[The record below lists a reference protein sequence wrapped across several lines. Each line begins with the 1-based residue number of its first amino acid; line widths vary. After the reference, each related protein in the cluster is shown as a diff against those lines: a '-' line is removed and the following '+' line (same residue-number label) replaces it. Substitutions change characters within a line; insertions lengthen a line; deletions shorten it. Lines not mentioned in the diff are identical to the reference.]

1 MSRSVGTSLGLVLLL
16 CTSASAQFATDSID
30 LPVEGGGAGEQIE
43 VVGHYLNEVGTS
55 DSASAGTYTSELI
68 EDRPLLR
75 PGEVLE
81 LVPGLI
87 VTQHSGAGKANQF
100 FLRGF
105 NLDHG
110 TDFATYV
117 EGVPVN
123 LPTHAHGQG
132 YMDLNWLIPELI
144 SHADYWKGPYYAE
157 NGDFSSAGAERIYYA
172 RELPR
177 TLFLGTYGSYNYARA
192 LAAVSPEVG
201 GGRLLFAL
209 EGAHEDGPWE
219 MAEAFWKVNG
229 VLRWT
234 RPLGSGSLSL
244 LGDRKSVV

>member
-1 MSRSVGTSLGLVLLL
+1 MPRSVRASPLLALLLL
-16 CTSASAQFATDSID
+16 CTSAHAQTVPRAVSVAPVTG
-30 LPVEGGGAGEQIE
+30 PVETPALALASLDDAEGSAAMGEDIQ
-43 VVGHYLNEVGTS
+43 VVGHYLNDVGST
-55 DSASAGTYTSELI
+55 DSASAGSYTRELI

-144 SHADYWKGPYYAE
+144 SRTDYWKGPYYAE
-157 NGDFSSAGAERIYYA
+157 NGD
-172 RELPR
+172 
-177 TLFLGTYGSYNYARA
+177 
-192 LAAVSPEVG
+192 
-201 GGRLLFAL
+201 
-209 EGAHEDGPWE
+209 
-219 MAEAFWKVNG
+219 
-229 VLRWT
+229 
-234 RPLGSGSLSL
+234 
-244 LGDRKSVV
+244 